1 MLTTILNVL
10 RDVFLPYSEWTGEMR
25 FVQNLK
31 MMRVVAGKQSELSS
45 KASAEGEDTEHKSS
59 NNGNTKSLSS
69 SGKDDDAGDSVE
81 MQTE

>member
-1 MLTTILNVL
+1 
-10 RDVFLPYSEWTGEMR
+10 MR

-45 KASAEGEDTEHKSS
+45 KALADGEDTEHKSS
-59 NNGNTKSLSS
+59 NNENTKSLSS
-69 SGKDDDAGDSVE
+69 SGKDDDAGDSGE